1 MQEKLSQIGN
11 ASNPAHQLIG
21 VFAAYS
27 PISEELKAELD
38 LLLKVRELKKD
49 HYLVK
54 QGEYCNHFYFLV
66 KGILISTTNRNN
78 KQLTSFIIPDRNFVT
93 SVSGMYGYK
102 PSDDSIFAI
111 EDSLVVSLH
120 AKDMLYFYQQY
131 PEMNIIMRCIME
143 RCFQEAHERSNMI
156 RLGTA
161 KEKYQYLLASIPDH
175 IGRIPLVHQAN
186 YLDIRRETL
195 QRVNK
200 ELDIESDQVKCVQ
213 LLAKLDAHIAKHKDF
228 LQKTITLKKLAHIL
242 EMPAHQ
248 LNHLIRNKHNK
259 SFIQFIHS
267 LKIDLVKKRLET
279 TTDWKHFTLEAIGAE
294 AGFKSRSVFFSEFKK
309 HTGMSPGEY
318 ARKLGELR

>member
-11 ASNPAHQLIG
+11 ASNPAHQLITL
-21 VFAAYS
+21 FAAYS
-27 PISEELKAELD
+27 TISEGLKAELE
-38 LLLKVRELKKD
+38 LLLKLRELKKD
-49 HYLVK
+49 HHLVK

-66 KGILISTTNRNN
+66 KGILVSTTNKNN

-102 PSDDSIFAI
+102 PSEDSIFAI
-111 EDSLVVSLH
+111 ENSLLVSLH

-175 IGRIPLVHQAN
+175 IGRIPLSHQAN
-186 YLDIRRETL
+186 YLDIRQETL

-200 ELDIESDQVKCVQ
+200 ELDIESDQVQCAH
-213 LLAKLDAHIAKHKDF
+213 LLAKLDTHISQHKNF
-228 LQKTITLKKLAHIL
+228 LQETITLKKLARIL
-242 EMPAHQ
+242 EIPAHQ
-248 LNHLIRNKHNK
+248 LNHLIRNRHNK

-267 LKIDLVKKRLET
+267 LKIDLVKKRLENIAN
-279 TTDWKHFTLEAIGAE
+279 WKHFTLEALGAE
-294 AGFKSRSVFFSEFKK
+294 AGFRSRSVFFSEFKK

-318 ARKLGELR
+318 ARKSGQSR